1 MSYIRA
7 VKRTVFHQESSTTS
21 QVISTT
27 QTELSGSRFSY
38 TPENSANT
46 VVVQIS
52 QNIFNQPDWNSS
64 LEIILQES
72 VDNFVSDINDV
83 SGSHTQIQSL
93 GSSSNENNNGRDYWS
108 FENQI
113 NLQGWSGK
121 KYFRIMLKSD
131 ATTEECTVQYTRMWG
146 SSKTQIVYNPP
157 NIQIR
162 EI

>member
-1 MSYIRA
+1 MSYIRS
-7 VKRTVFHQESSTTS
+7 VKRTEFHQESSTTS

-27 QTELSGSRFSY
+27 LTELSGSRFSY
-38 TPENSANT
+38 TPENSVNA

-52 QNIFNQPDWNSS
+52 QNIFNQPDWDSS

-72 VDNFVSDINDV
+72 ADNFVSDINDV
-83 SGSHTQIQSL
+83 SGSHIQVQSL
-93 GSSSNENNNGRDYWS
+93 GSSSSQYSNGRDYWS

-121 KYFRIMLKSD
+121 KYFRIVMKSD
-131 ATTEECTVQYTRMWG
+131 DTTEECRVQHARLWG
-146 SSKTQIVYNPP
+146 SSLTQYSYSPP

>member
-1 MSYIRA
+1 MSYIRS
-7 VKRTVFHQESSTTS
+7 VKRTEFHQESSTTS
-21 QVISTT
+21 QVISTS

-38 TPENSANT
+38 TPENSANS
-46 VVVQIS
+46 VIVQIS

-64 LEIILQES
+64 LEITLQES
-72 VDNFVSDINDV
+72 TDNFISDINDV
-83 SGSHTQIQSL
+83 SGSHIQVQSL

-131 ATTEECTVQYTRMWG
+131 ATTEECTVQYTRLWG

-157 NIQIR
+157 NIQIK

>member
-7 VKRTVFHQESSTTS
+7 VKRTAFHQESSTTS

-131 ATTEECTVQYTRMWG
+131 TTTEECTVQYTRLWG

>member
-7 VKRTVFHQESSTTS
+7 VKRTEFHQESSTTS

-46 VVVQIS
+46 VIVQIS
-52 QNIFNQPDWNSS
+52 QNIFNQPDWDSS

-72 VDNFVSDINDV
+72 TDNFLSDVNNV
-83 SGSHTQIQSL
+83 SGSHIQIQSL

-113 NLQGWSGK
+113 NMQGWSGK
-121 KYFRIMLKSD
+121 KYFRIVMKSD
-131 ATTEECTVQYTRMWG
+131 DTTEECTVQKTRLWG
-146 SSKTQIVYNPP
+146 SSLTQDVYSPP

>member
-1 MSYIRA
+1 MSYIRS
-7 VKRTVFHQESSTTS
+7 VKRTAFHQESSTTS

-27 QTELSGSRFSY
+27 LTELSGSRFSY
-38 TPENSANT
+38 TPENSANS
-46 VVVQIS
+46 VIVQIS

-64 LEIILQES
+64 LEITLQES
-72 VDNFVSDINDV
+72 TDNFVSDVNNV
-83 SGSHTQIQSL
+83 SGSHVQVQSL
-93 GSSSNENNNGRDYWS
+93 GPSSNQYDNGRDYWS

-113 NLQGWSGK
+113 NLQGWTGK

-131 ATTEECTVQYTRMWG
+131 TTTEECTVQYTRLWG

-157 NIQIR
+157 NIQIK

>member
-7 VKRTVFHQESSTTS
+7 VKRTEFHQESSTTK

-38 TPENSANT
+38 TPENSTNT
-46 VVVQIS
+46 VIVQIS
-52 QNIFNQPDWNSS
+52 QNFINFPDWSSS
-64 LEIILQES
+64 LEIKLQES
-72 VDNFVSDINDV
+72 TDNFVSNINDV
-83 SGSHTQIQSL
+83 SGSYTRIQSL
-93 GSSSNENNNGRDYWS
+93 GATSSQTNNGRDYWS

-131 ATTEECTVQYTRMWG
+131 DTTEECTVQHTRMWG
-146 SSKTQIVYNPP
+146 SSLTQNVYSPP